1 MCGFVSIVNS
11 NLNTNK
17 LNNIFNKLS
26 GLNFHR
32 GPDDINKIEKKK
44 YSILFRRL
52 KIIDLSKNA
61 NQPFLSNDGK
71 IVLVFNGE
79 IYNYLELKNEL
90 ELKNISFN
98 TSSDTEVLL
107 KSYEVWGLDFIKKI
121 RGMFSFIIF
130 DERINKIYCFRD
142 HLGQKPFYYSFFS
155 EGLILSSEIKDIILV
170 KNKNEINENEKVV
183 LKYLLRG
190 WSDDTNETFY
200 KDIFTLPAG
209 CMGIIEGSKIK
220 IKKYWKLKIN
230 QNKKFDLEEF
240 NYNFNQNINLHL
252 RADVPIAFTLSGGLD
267 SSSIVKTSL
276 ENKNINYKAFS
287 FNSEYEE
294 ENDEKI
300 FIDEFIK
307 ENSLN
312 HSYVDCRE
320 GLNGDILEKILS
332 LQDEP
337 INAVSF
343 VNQFLLREHIHKQGY
358 KVLLVGEGGDELL
371 GGYNRMF
378 IPFINSVYL
387 NKNKPIPQI
396 LIDNIKKNLGS
407 SFLNFKKNLDKYKD
421 ILNRNNDIEDLE
433 VFNFLKIKESNIP
446 SDLKFYNDSKPDDEN
461 SFKKFLYCH
470 LFKRDLPHI
479 LRLEDRISMG
489 NSIENRTP
497 FVDYK
502 FMEYVF
508 SLNESFF
515 MKDGFSKYM
524 LRKIMNDKLP
534 HKYFH
539 KKKIGRPGSSKVMI
553 FNNYYEKFCDYLNS
567 FQDNIYFDPRLILD
581 NLRNDKKNLKY
592 RSNNDS
598 YFRILNYVIWKN
610 NLQSNLI

>member
-1 MCGFVSIVNS
+1 
-11 NLNTNK
+11 
-17 LNNIFNKLS
+17 
-26 GLNFHR
+26 
-32 GPDDINKIEKKK
+32 
-44 YSILFRRL
+44 
-52 KIIDLSKNA
+52 
-61 NQPFLSNDGK
+61 
-71 IVLVFNGE
+71 
-79 IYNYLELKNEL
+79 NEL

-307 ENSLN
+307 E
-312 HSYVDCRE
+312 
-320 GLNGDILEKILS
+320 
-332 LQDEP
+332 
-337 INAVSF
+337 
-343 VNQFLLREHIHKQGY
+343 
-358 KVLLVGEGGDELL
+358 
-371 GGYNRMF
+371 
-378 IPFINSVYL
+378 
-387 NKNKPIPQI
+387 
-396 LIDNIKKNLGS
+396 
-407 SFLNFKKNLDKYKD
+407 
-421 ILNRNNDIEDLE
+421 
-433 VFNFLKIKESNIP
+433 
-446 SDLKFYNDSKPDDEN
+446 
-461 SFKKFLYCH
+461 
-470 LFKRDLPHI
+470 
-479 LRLEDRISMG
+479 
-489 NSIENRTP
+489 
-497 FVDYK
+497 
-502 FMEYVF
+502 
-508 SLNESFF
+508 
-515 MKDGFSKYM
+515 
-524 LRKIMNDKLP
+524 
-534 HKYFH
+534 
-539 KKKIGRPGSSKVMI
+539 
-553 FNNYYEKFCDYLNS
+553 
-567 FQDNIYFDPRLILD
+567 
-581 NLRNDKKNLKY
+581 
-592 RSNNDS
+592 
-598 YFRILNYVIWKN
+598 
-610 NLQSNLI
+610 